1 MKKND
6 VLLVLAGC
14 AITSQAFAQSSVTLY
29 GVIDTGIGYIHNSQT
44 SQGNQ
49 STQVKFGG
57 ALMGSRWG
65 VRGSED
71 LGSGVSAIFQLENG
85 YNPGTG
91 ALGQGG
97 RLFGRS
103 AIVGLS
109 SHLGTIK
116 LGRTYDPVT
125 DLVQPLTEDNFFS
138 GLFAT
143 PGDVD
148 NYDNDLRVS
157 NAIKYISPMMSGVQI
172 EALYAF
178 GGVAGSPGSGQTYS
192 AAISYTSGPLG
203 AAVGYLHA
211 DGGNTLTNGIRT
223 WTSSSDSLFFSAIN
237 QGFAS
242 AKSIDIIHAGVQYI
256 LGQFTVGVGYSHSQY
271 SRDANSRFTDAARF
285 NNGAAYVNYAP
296 RSDVLLGV
304 GYNFTKL
311 NGPANASYHQ
321 ANLGAQYLLS
331 KRTSIYWTAG
341 YQKANG
347 TNLSA
352 AGALISAQA
361 SVGSYGVNSGTGS
374 QLATVVGVRHKF

>member
-1 MKKND
+1 MKKNG
-6 VLLVLAGC
+6 VLLALAGC
-14 AITSQAFAQSSVTLY
+14 AITGQAFAQSSVTLY

-44 SQGNQ
+44 SAGNQ

-71 LGSGVSAIFQLENG
+71 LGSGMSAIFQLENG

-97 RLFGRS
+97 RMFGRS

-109 SHLGTIK
+109 SRFGTVK

-138 GLFAT
+138 GLFVT

-157 NAIKYISPMMSGVQI
+157 NAVKYISPMMSGVQV

-178 GGVAGSPGSGQTYS
+178 GGVAGSTGSGQTYS
-192 AAISYTSGPLG
+192 AAVSYTNGPLG
-203 AAVGYLHA
+203 AAAGYFHA

-242 AKSIDIIHAGVQYI
+242 AKSIDIIHAGIQYAI
-256 LGQFTVGVGYSHSQY
+256 GKFTLGAGYSHSQY
-271 SRDANSRFTDAARF
+271 NRDANSRFTDAARF
-285 NNGAAYVNYAP
+285 DNGAVYVNYAP
-296 RSDVLLGV
+296 RPDILLGV
-304 GYNFTKL
+304 GYNFTRL
-311 NGPANASYHQ
+311 NGPANASYYQ

-331 KRTSIYWTAG
+331 KRTSLYWTGG

-352 AGALISAQA
+352 SGALVPAQA

-374 QLATVVGVRHKF
+374 QLVTVVGIRHKF